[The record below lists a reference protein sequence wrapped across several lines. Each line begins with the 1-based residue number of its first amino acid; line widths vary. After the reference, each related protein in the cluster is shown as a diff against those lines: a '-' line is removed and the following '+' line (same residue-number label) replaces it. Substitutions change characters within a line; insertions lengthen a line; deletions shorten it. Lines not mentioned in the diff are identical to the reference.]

1 MVFSSLPIEEIR
13 GELMEALRVP
23 SPRILL
29 KAPTG
34 SGKSTGV
41 PPMMDD
47 AGLGDRGLIVV
58 VQPRRM
64 AARLLARHVA
74 QLRGVELG
82 KEVGYAV
89 RFERYISSR
98 TRIAYVTDGMLERW
112 LTEWPS
118 LEGVSAVVFDEFH
131 ERSLSGD
138 LSLGR
143 VLDLQ
148 EGPRRDLA
156 VVVMSATL
164 EISGLREYMGGSCR
178 VLEAQGRRYPVEV
191 VYRAPRLVSDGRG
204 RVAPPPIWEQAAD
217 VVREAVREDDCGD
230 VLVFMPGVY
239 EIRKTVELLAG
250 KPWMSSR
257 DVFPLYGSLAPEQQN
272 CAVER
277 GEIPRVIVSTNV
289 AETSLTIEGVRTVVD
304 SGLVRRSGW
313 DPYRGMDTLH
323 LVKISKASAAQ
334 RAGRAGRV
342 APGRCFRLWSEA
354 EQARKEDFDP
364 PECFRVDLA
373 GAVLNLAAWGVTVP
387 ENFRWL
393 DVPAPLVMQRAVNLL
408 AALGA
413 TEEDGSLTDTG
424 KRMTAFSL
432 PPRLARLM
440 VAGQDEQCAVE
451 LAAVAALMQGEGVAV
466 KGGLNDYLRDSA
478 DYTDF
483 QAEWRAVEKAVDAGF
498 GAAACTRWGISSRGA
513 REAWMAYRQ
522 LLSVG
527 SRGKARETPGPDFT
541 AARPA
546 VVRAMIESFA
556 DHVGVRNGVAA
567 NTCRMAGG
575 VGGRLAEG
583 SVVFQGEHFVAAEVA
598 ELSGKAVETRVGR
611 CTLIA
616 PEDLRSIWPER
627 FSCGEEAVFDAAL
640 RRVRLH
646 RKLMYGDLVLEDRD
660 RGDAPPELAAPVLAE
675 KVVDGTLK
683 LVKWNDAVEQWIRRL
698 NGLSVWMPELG
709 LPRFSEEDK
718 LVAISLV
725 CEGAVGYKDIKERE
739 IIPVLRDWLSG
750 WQAKALD
757 DYAPVSLTLPNG
769 QHAKVRYGEDS
780 SPVISLTV
788 QRLFGVAVSPRIANG
803 AVPVIVEVLAP
814 SQRPW
819 QVTGSLESFWRNGY
833 GQMKKDLA
841 GRYPRHRWPDPGEL
855 DFLPRSR

>member
-1 MVFSSLPIEEIR
+1 M
-13 GELMEALRVP
+13 
-23 SPRILL
+23 
-29 KAPTG
+29 
-34 SGKSTGV
+34 
-41 PPMMDD
+41 
-47 AGLGDRGLIVV
+47 
-58 VQPRRM
+58 
-64 AARLLARHVA
+64 
-74 QLRGVELG
+74 
-82 KEVGYAV
+82 
-89 RFERYISSR
+89 
-98 TRIAYVTDGMLERW
+98 
-112 LTEWPS
+112 
-118 LEGVSAVVFDEFH
+118 
-131 ERSLSGD
+131 
-138 LSLGR
+138 
-143 VLDLQ
+143 
-148 EGPRRDLA
+148 
-156 VVVMSATL
+156 
-164 EISGLREYMGGSCR
+164 
-178 VLEAQGRRYPVEV
+178 
-191 VYRAPRLVSDGRG
+191 
-204 RVAPPPIWEQAAD
+204 
-217 VVREAVREDDCGD
+217 
-230 VLVFMPGVY
+230 
-239 EIRKTVELLAG
+239 
-250 KPWMSSR
+250 
-257 DVFPLYGSLAPEQQN
+257 
-272 CAVER
+272 
-277 GEIPRVIVSTNV
+277 
-289 AETSLTIEGVRTVVD
+289 
-304 SGLVRRSGW
+304 
-313 DPYRGMDTLH
+313 
-323 LVKISKASAAQ
+323 
-334 RAGRAGRV
+334 
-342 APGRCFRLWSEA
+342 
-354 EQARKEDFDP
+354 
-364 PECFRVDLA
+364 
-373 GAVLNLAAWGVTVP
+373 
-387 ENFRWL
+387 
-393 DVPAPLVMQRAVNLL
+393 
-408 AALGA
+408 
-413 TEEDGSLTDTG
+413 
-424 KRMTAFSL
+424 
-432 PPRLARLM
+432 
-440 VAGQDEQCAVE
+440 E

-466 KGGLNDYLRDSA
+466 KGGLNDHLRDSA

-498 GAAACTRWGISSRGA
+498 GAAACTRWGISSRGT

-660 RGDAPPELAAPVLAE
+660 RGDAPTELAAPVLAE